1 MASPGQREG
10 HMTAPA
16 GAAATAPR
24 TQSAENMPAAAAA
37 SSPAASGHKRVP
49 VTAPLPPP
57 MTTSHR
63 ESPEPSAPF
72 QVSSV
77 MVGRSGSSS
86 TTTTSSLP
94 SLSSLSS
101 SSSTSG
107 SVSTLRS
114 SSPLVGGGS
123 GNSASP
129 PNPHPSPDA
138 APMLLLMHGLNG
150 STFSWRLLMD
160 DLSAYVSP
168 STGGCRVVAYDRPP
182 YGLSQRPLTWRR
194 EEDNPYT
201 LAGGARLA
209 AGLLDALL
217 GPTPA
222 QSAASGA
229 APGAAVLQQ
238 RASDVGKQAVLV
250 GHSAGASV
258 AVETALRYPERVC
271 GLVLIAPAI
280 STDPRGFLARA
291 DLGQLLRFAWT
302 RSLLSVDGPGLH
314 YVRRQVMKRKA
325 EVEAGRLGLYADE
338 REVPQEVIDG
348 YLRPLRAR
356 DWDVGMLMAYRSL
369 QVSGGPPH
377 LEQLRVPVL
386 VLQGRED
393 RTVPMET
400 AQAVAA
406 ALKRRQ
412 GAVTE
417 VVVLEH
423 CAHVPMDEQPLE
435 VLSAIADFVNRHCC
449 VLPP

>member
-1 MASPGQREG
+1 MQTRLGERSAAWRRQLPRQHPRKGGRVPLSQHHHVTNASSESSNRNVPRAGGPSAQPRPGGSNLENGMDGGSRPSTSTLKNSISKTSSITVTPAASASSLNRSLLVALAEQFQREALPWIQDLVVPLLEGPPQPLRGPTEPPEKLADRDSRFITVHGVQLHYKMASPGQREG

-258 AVETALRYPERVC
+258 AVETALR
-271 GLVLIAPAI
+271 
-280 STDPRGFLARA
+280 
-291 DLGQLLRFAWT
+291 W
-302 RSLLSVDGPGLH
+302 
-314 YVRRQVMKRKA
+314 
-325 EVEAGRLGLYADE
+325 
-338 REVPQEVIDG
+338 
-348 YLRPLRAR
+348 
-356 DWDVGMLMAYRSL
+356 
-369 QVSGGPPH
+369 
-377 LEQLRVPVL
+377 
-386 VLQGRED
+386 
-393 RTVPMET
+393 
-400 AQAVAA
+400 
-406 ALKRRQ
+406 
-412 GAVTE
+412 
-417 VVVLEH
+417 VVVWRVYAL
-423 CAHVPMDEQPLE
+423 L
-435 VLSAIADFVNRHCC
+435 
-449 VLPP
+449 